1 MLVLQ
6 SHGPDAPAWVRR
18 CVASVRAWAGRVG
31 ADHRLEGDTLFDR
44 LPPALAARDARGP
57 VRADLARLLWIRDEL
72 ASGRWERVAWL
83 DADVFVF
90 APDRLDLST
99 AGTHAFGRETWV
111 EVRPDGREPRV
122 RRHVH
127 NAVCVFGPGDP
138 VLPFLIHVAGGLLA
152 RAAPGRTSPQI
163 IGPKMLTHLHGVADF
178 PLIESVG
185 MASPPVLRDLA
196 TGGGPAWDTL
206 RQAHEAPLA
215 ALNLCASLVGRT
227 VDGVTVTDGLL
238 TAAMDGLMDRMERGA
253 PATTGLETHQP

>member
-1 MLVLQ
+1 M
-6 SHGPDAPAWVRR
+6 HR
-18 CVASVRAWAGRVG
+18 CVASVRNWAKRIG
-31 ADHRLEGDTLFDR
+31 AEHRLENDALFDR
-44 LPPALAARDARGP
+44 LPPALTTRDARGP

-72 ASGRWERVAWL
+72 ASGRWKRVAWL

-90 APDRLDLST
+90 APDRLDLRT
-99 AGTHAFGRETWV
+99 AGAHAFGREAWI
-111 EVRPDGREPRV
+111 EARPDGRGPRV

-127 NAVCVFGPGDP
+127 NAVCVFGPDDP

-163 IGPKMLTHLHGVADF
+163 IGPKLLTHLHGVADF

-196 TGGGPAWDTL
+196 TGGGPAWDAL
-206 RQAHEAPLA
+206 RQAHAAPLA

-227 VDGVTVTDGLL
+227 VDGVTVTDDLL
-238 TAAMDGLMDRMERGA
+238 TAAMNGLMDRTELDA
-253 PATTGLETHQP
+253 PAATDLKPHQP